1 MLELRSEE
9 ELRAVA
15 DNTRRRILSL
25 LRNRAASTTELAAA
39 LGQPK
44 GTVGHHLK
52 VLEEA
57 NLIRVVRTR
66 KVRAMTEKYY
76 GRLARLYRI
85 VADDSDHYDTAVFGA
100 LMLRQAA
107 DEVAPDAGK
116 GDDPSGLVVVHAR
129 VAVGDARKFQQR
141 LEELAS
147 DFTALDDEDERV
159 YGFVAGVYA
168 TDHGDLPK
176 KRTKGAKR

>member
-1 MLELRSEE
+1 MTLPRRTATSSASIDGSLEGVYRPAIAERTVTPDYSLADVLELRSEE

-76 GRLARLYRI
+76 GRTARLFLFE
-85 VADDSDHYDTAVFGA
+85 A
-100 LMLRQAA
+100 
-107 DEVAPDAGK
+107 EEAPETVPG
-116 GDDPSGLVVVHAR
+116 
-129 VAVGDARKFQQR
+129 
-141 LEELAS
+141 
-147 DFTALDDEDERV
+147 
-159 YGFVAGVYA
+159 
-168 TDHGDLPK
+168 
-176 KRTKGAKR
+176 